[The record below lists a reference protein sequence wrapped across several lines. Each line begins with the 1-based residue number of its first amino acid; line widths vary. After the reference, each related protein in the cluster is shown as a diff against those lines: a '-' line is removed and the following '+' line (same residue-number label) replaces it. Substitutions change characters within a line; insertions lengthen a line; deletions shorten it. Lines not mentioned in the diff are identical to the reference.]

1 MRKPTGKQLRDAS
14 GVVVGVASKA
24 ANGGGSVYFD
34 ASKGRYRATF
44 IDPEGR
50 RRTILGKTQA
60 EALSRRDAKVD
71 EMAAPPTSALGP
83 SPTVRDLVEWWLT
96 HCADVRPSTMASY
109 TNQGRLINDRLGKV
123 QLADL
128 GVEQVRLFLTDMRG
142 EFAPD
147 TVRNVRARLRQVL
160 EEGVV
165 LGHLSTNPVTRVK
178 APRSVVSS
186 TRKPKRTLT
195 AADCRRL
202 VEAAEGHRLGAA
214 VALLF
219 LMGNRSSEVLGL
231 AWSDVD
237 LDAATAVVRR
247 GSTFVGGGVGQTLDD
262 PKTVSTAGVHH
273 LPPTVVRLLGHRRQ
287 VQAVEMLEAR
297 AAWQTTIYRGSN
309 LDMVFTNASGRLV
322 LSQALY
328 KAVRD
333 VCALA
338 EVDPVGVGTH
348 TGRRSVVTALYGAGL
363 QLEDVA
369 RHVGHASP
377 KTTAGYVGDL
387 GRRPE
392 ATAAIAAH
400 LLDPSAD

>member
-1 MRKPTGKQLRDAS
+1 MRKPTGKQFRDAA

-24 ANGGGSVYFD
+24 ANGDGSVYFD
-34 ASKGRYRATF
+34 ASKDRYRATF
-44 IDPEGR
+44 IDLEGH
-50 RRTILGKTQA
+50 RRTVLGKTRA
-60 EALSRRDAKVD
+60 EALSRRDAKID
-71 EMAAPPTSALGP
+71 EMAAPPTSALGA
-83 SPTVRDLVEWWLT
+83 SPRVEDLVSWWLA

-109 TNQGRLINDRLGKV
+109 SNQGRLINDRLGTV
-123 QLADL
+123 LLADL
-128 GVEQVRLFLTDMRG
+128 GVEQVRVFLTELRG

-165 LGHLSTNPVTRVK
+165 LGHLPANPVTRVK
-178 APRSVVSS
+178 APRSAVTSA
-186 TRKPKRTLT
+186 RKPKRTLT
-195 AADCRRL
+195 AAECRRL

-237 LDAATAVVRR
+237 LDASTAVVRR

-273 LPPTVVRLLGHRRQ
+273 LPPTVVRLLSHRRQ
-287 VQAVEMLEAR
+287 VQAVERIEAG
-297 AAWQTTIYRGSN
+297 AAWEPTIYRGEI

-322 LSQALY
+322 LSQTLY

-333 VCALA
+333 VCSLA
-338 EVDPVGVGTH
+338 EVDPAGVGTH

-400 LLDPSAD
+400 LLDPSAE

>member
-1 MRKPTGKQLRDAS
+1 MRKPTGKQVRDGA
-14 GVVVGVASKA
+14 GEVVGVASKA
-24 ANGGGSVYFD
+24 ANGDGSVYFD
-34 ASKGRYRATF
+34 ASKDRYRATF
-44 IDPEGR
+44 IDIEGR
-50 RRTILGKTQA
+50 RRTVLGKTRA
-60 EALSRRDAKVD
+60 EALARRDAKIA
-71 EMAAPPTSALGP
+71 EMAAPTSALGT
-83 SPTVRDLVEWWLT
+83 SPTVEDLVGWWLT
-96 HCADVRPSTMASY
+96 HCADVRPSTMTSY

-123 QLADL
+123 PLADL
-128 GVEQVRLFLTDMRG
+128 GVEQVRVFLTDLRS

-165 LGHLSTNPVTRVK
+165 LGHLPSNPVARIK
-178 APRSVVSS
+178 APKS
-186 TRKPKRTLT
+186 TATSARKPKRTLT
-195 AADCRRL
+195 AAECRRL

-237 LDAATAVVRR
+237 LDASTAVVRR

-262 PKTVSTAGVHH
+262 PKTASTAGVHH
-273 LPPTVVRLLGHRRQ
+273 LPPTVVRLLRHRRQ
-287 VQAVEMLEAR
+287 VQAVERLEAR
-297 AAWQTTIYRGSN
+297 GAWEPTVYRGEI
-309 LDMVFTNASGRLV
+309 LDMVFTNPSGRLV
-322 LSQALY
+322 LSQMLY

-392 ATAAIAAH
+392 ATAAMAAH

>member
-1 MRKPTGKQLRDAS
+1 MKKPMGKQLRDAS
-14 GVVVGVASKA
+14 GAVVGVASKA

-34 ASKGRYRATF
+34 SSKGRYRATF
-44 IDPEGR
+44 IDLDGR
-50 RRTILGKTQA
+50 RRTVLGKTRA
-60 EALSRRDAKVD
+60 EALSKRDAKIGELAV
-71 EMAAPPTSALGP
+71 PRTSALGP
-83 SPTVRDLVEWWLT
+83 SPRVADLVEWWLT
-96 HCADVRPSTMASY
+96 RCADVRPSTMASY
-109 TNQGRLINDRLGKV
+109 SNQGRLISDRLGTV
-123 QLADL
+123 PLADL
-128 GVEQVRLFLTDMRG
+128 GVEQVRMFLTDLRS

-160 EEGVV
+160 EEGVA
-165 LGHLSTNPVTRVK
+165 LGHLSTNPVVRVK
-178 APRSVVSS
+178 APKSAARS
-186 TRKPKRTLT
+186 TRKPKRILT
-195 AADCRRL
+195 AAECRRL
-202 VEAAEGHRLGAA
+202 VGAAEGHRLGAA

-237 LDAATAVVRR
+237 LDASTAVVRR

-273 LPPTVVRLLGHRRQ
+273 LPPTVVRLLSHRRQ
-287 VQAVEMLEAR
+287 VQAIERLEAG
-297 AAWQTTIYRGSN
+297 AAWETTVYRGET

-338 EVDPVGVGTH
+338 KVDSGGVGTH

-377 KTTAGYVGDL
+377 RTTAGYVGDL
-387 GRRPE
+387 GCRPE

-400 LLDPSAD
+400 LLDPSAG